1 MRKSEVT
8 RQTMK
13 TQTWQLIFIS
23 QGFSQHNPKQNKSK
37 LDIEMI

>member
-13 TQTWQLIFIS
+13 TQTRQLIFIP
-23 QGFSQHNPKQNKSK
+23 QGFSQHNPKQNESK
-37 LDIEMI
+37 LNTEMI